1 MISKQITTLLS
12 LFFAFFFGNAQSI
25 EKFSID
31 SGGASASE
39 GGIQILYTIG
49 EVNVQELSTPSVS
62 ISEGF
67 INADFRIIID
77 PIVFLQGPALVP
89 TANGLMNDTLR
100 ESALLPTTS
109 PYEDNATCNASV
121 FNTIGDNAIVDWIWL
136 ELRAANDNQKL
147 INARSALVQRDGDVV
162 DFDGTSPVTMQA
174 APTNYFIVVKHRNH
188 LGAMS
193 SATINLNDNST
204 TTVDFTNS
212 SFSTF
217 GSNAQVLLNSGNTA
231 LWAGDAN
238 TDDTITFSGS
248 NNDVNAIK
256 DYILADPS
264 NILNFITYVSA
275 GYLNFDIDLNSAT
288 RFSGSP
294 NDSNIIK
301 DNILNHP
308 GNLLNLPTFTINTTV
323 PPKN

>member
-1 MISKQITTLLS
+1 MKTTIALYSLL
-12 LFFAFFFGNAQSI
+12 LVIFFGNAQSI

-31 SGGASASE
+31 SGGASASN
-39 GGIQILYTIG
+39 GDIQILYTIG
-49 EVNVQELSTPSVS
+49 EVNVQELSTASGS

-77 PIVFLQGPALVP
+77 PIVFLQGPSLVP

-121 FNTIGDNAIVDWIWL
+121 FNTTGSNAIVDWIWL
-136 ELRAANDNQKL
+136 ELRAANDNQEL

-162 DFDGTSPVTMQA
+162 DFDGTSSVVMQA
-174 APTNYFIVVKHRNH
+174 APTNYFVVVKHRNH

-193 SATINLNDNST
+193 AATVNLSDNVT
-204 TTVDFTNS
+204 TIVNFTNS

-217 GSNAQVLLNSGNTA
+217 GSNAQTILNSGNTA

-238 TDDTITFSGS
+238 TDDSITFSGS
-248 NNDVNAIK
+248 DNDVNAIK

-264 NILNFITYVSA
+264 NILNFITYVSS
-275 GYLNFDIDLNSAT
+275 GYLMQDLDLNSAT
-288 RFSGSP
+288 IFSGSP
-294 NDSNIIK
+294 SDSNLIK

-308 GNLLNLPTFTINTTV
+308 GNITNLPTFTINATV

>member
-1 MISKQITTLLS
+1 MKTIITIYSLL
-12 LFFAFFFGNAQSI
+12 FVVFFGNAQTI

-39 GGIQILYTIG
+39 GSIQILYTIG

-77 PIVFLQGPALVP
+77 PIVFLQGPSLVP
-89 TANGLMNDTLR
+89 TAIGLMNDTLR

-121 FNTIGDNAIVDWIWL
+121 FNTTGDNAIVDWIWL

-162 DFDGTSPVTMQA
+162 DFDGISSVVMQA
-174 APTNYFIVVKHRNH
+174 APTNYFVVVKHRNH

-193 SATINLNDNST
+193 AATVNLSDNVT
-204 TTVDFTNS
+204 TIVNFTNS

-217 GSNAQVLLNSGNTA
+217 GSNAQSILNSGNTA

-238 TDDTITFSGS
+238 TDDSITFSGN

-275 GYLNFDIDLNSAT
+275 GYLNFDIDLSSAT

-301 DNILNHP
+301 DNVLNHP
-308 GNLLNLPTFTINTTV
+308 GNLLNLPTFIINATV

>member
-1 MISKQITTLLS
+1 MKTTITLHILI
-12 LFFAFFFGNAQSI
+12 LCFFFGNAQSI
-25 EKFSID
+25 QKFSID

-39 GGIQILYTIG
+39 GNIQILYTIG
-49 EVNVQELSTPSVS
+49 EVNVQEFSTASGS

-67 INADFRIIID
+67 INSDFRVLID
-77 PIVFLQGPALVP
+77 PIVFLQGPSLSP
-89 TANGLMNDTLR
+89 LTNGLMNDDLR
-100 ESALLPTTS
+100 ESGLLPTTS
-109 PYEDNATCNASV
+109 PYEDNATCSASV
-121 FNTIGDNAIVDWIWL
+121 FNATGNNAIVDWIWL
-136 ELRAANDNQKL
+136 ELRAANDNQEL

-162 DFDGTSPVTMQA
+162 DFDGTSSVIMQA
-174 APTNYFIVVKHRNH
+174 APTFYFVVVKHRNH

-193 SATINLNDNST
+193 AATINLSNNTAS
-204 TTVDFTNS
+204 TVDFTTS
-212 SFSTF
+212 GFSTF
-217 GSNAQVLLNSGNTA
+217 GSNALVILDSGSKA

-238 TDDTITFSGS
+238 ADDSIVFSGS

-275 GYLNFDIDLNSAT
+275 GYLMYDIDLNSAT
-288 RFSGSP
+288 IFSGSP
-294 NDSNIIK
+294 SDSNVIK

-308 GNLLNLPTFTINTTV
+308 ANLTSLPTFTINTTV

>member
-1 MISKQITTLLS
+1 MKTITTLLFLS
-12 LFFAFFFGNAQSI
+12 LVMFFGNAQTI

-31 SGGASASE
+31 SGGASVST

-49 EVNVQELSTPSVS
+49 EVNVQELSTSSMS

-67 INADFRIIID
+67 INADFRVSIE
-77 PIVFLQGPALVP
+77 PIVFLQGAMLNP
-89 TANGLMNDTLR
+89 TTTGLMNDTLR
-100 ESALLPTTS
+100 ESALLPTSS

-121 FNTIGDNAIVDWIWL
+121 FNTTGNNAIVDWIWL
-136 ELRAANDNQKL
+136 ELRAENDNQEL

-162 DFDGTSPVTMQA
+162 DVDGITPVMMQA
-174 APTNYFIVVKHRNH
+174 APTNYFVVVKHRNH

-193 SATINLNDNST
+193 AATINLSDNAS
-204 TTVDFTNS
+204 TTVDFTS
-212 SFSTF
+212 PSFSTF
-217 GSNAQVLLNSGNTA
+217 GSHALVILNAGATA

-238 TDDTITFSGS
+238 TDDSITFSGS

-256 DYILADPS
+256 DYILADPN
-264 NILNFITYVSA
+264 NILTFITYVSS
-275 GYLNFDIDLNSAT
+275 GYLNFDVDLNSAA

-308 GNLLNLPTFTINTTV
+308 GNLLNLPTFTISTTV
-323 PPKN
+323 PLKN

>member
-1 MISKQITTLLS
+1 MKQITTLLS
-12 LFFAFFFGNAQSI
+12 LCLVFFFGNAQTI

-31 SGGASASE
+31 SGGASDTA
-39 GGIQILYTIG
+39 GDIQILYTIG
-49 EVNVQELSTPSVS
+49 EVNVQEISTSSFS

-67 INADFRIIID
+67 INADFRVRIE
-77 PIVFLQGPALVP
+77 PIVFLQGPSLIP
-89 TANGLMNDTLR
+89 TTSGLMNDTLR
-100 ESALLPTTS
+100 ESALLPATS

-121 FNTIGDNAIVDWIWL
+121 FNTTGNNAIVDWIWL
-136 ELRAANDNQKL
+136 ELRAANDNQNL

-162 DFDGTSPVTMQA
+162 DFDGTSSVVMQA
-174 APTNYFIVVKHRNH
+174 APTNYFVVVKHRNH

-193 SATINLNDNST
+193 SATINLNDNTT

-212 SFSTF
+212 SFPTF
-217 GSNAQVLLNSGNTA
+217 GSNALVILNSGNTA

-238 TDDTITFSGS
+238 TDDSITFSGS

-264 NILNFITYVSA
+264 NILNFITYASS

-294 NDSNIIK
+294 NDSNVIK